1 MGTWNLE
8 PGLNHV
14 GAYQVSGTPWASG
27 SIDGKHGNRP
37 GGYEVVFPYVTRWFQ
52 ITAGSSGGN
61 LKIAFSLSGM
71 TGSSNYFTVKD
82 GTHSGPLELKVSSIW
97 VSGSTNIDIV
107 AGLTSIPTGRT
118 ATESGPNWSG
128 SSGVG

>member
-27 SIDGKHGNRP
+27 SIDGRHGLRP

-52 ITAGSSGGN
+52 ITAGSSAGN
-61 LKIAFSLSGM
+61 LKIAFSLSG
-71 TGSSNYFTVKD
+71 
-82 GTHSGPLELKVSSIW
+82 HI
-97 VSGSTNIDIV
+97 
-107 AGLTSIPTGRT
+107 
-118 ATESGPNWSG
+118 
-128 SSGVG
+128 